1 LIYSISSPYL
11 QAAWEIEDKKPS
23 ESWPDKGCVQFDNY
37 GLRYREGLDLVI
49 KGISCKIEP
58 TEKVSAHLY
67 NKEFDLRVTN
77 VFSPRI
83 IIFKSMTD

>member
-1 LIYSISSPYL
+1 MYCLIYSISSPYL

-37 GLRYREGLDLVI
+37 GVRYREGLDLVL

-58 TEKVSAHLY
+58 TEKVSPHLY
-67 NKEFDLRVTN
+67 NKLCQRV
-77 VFSPRI
+77 
-83 IIFKSMTD
+83 